1 MTLLTAPSPNVLPLL
16 LHGQGLDQLLEQNR
30 TADLTLIYSLFSRV
44 KDGLSHLCTY
54 FARFIKLTGKCI
66 VVNPEKD
73 PVMVQELLDFKV
85 RKYLLNLLYCD
96 FWQLLTFFS

>member
-1 MTLLTAPSPNVLPLL
+1 MRKRQKEELTFADFPKFHPTYALL
-16 LHGQGLDQLLEQNR
+16 LLKIFSQGLDQLLEENR

-44 KDGLSHLCTY
+44 KDGSTQLCTY

-85 RKYLLNLLYCD
+85 RMP
-96 FWQLLTFFS
+96 